1 MKLHKES
8 PWNGAIRNPIA
19 TSRSSVVGE
28 PESFDCCK
36 KLVYSHYS
44 VLVMESVMSIKIGQ
58 LAKRTETTV
67 ETIRFY
73 EQEGMLIQPYR
84 SEGNYR
90 LYGDKHYEA
99 LRFIVHCRYPHIALD
114 EDSNRLL
121 YRTSHVEY

>member
-73 EQEGMLIQPYR
+73 EKEGLLPQPSRR
-84 SEGNYR
+84 SEE
-90 LYGDKHYEA
+90 H
-99 LRFIVHCRYPHIALD
+99 
-114 EDSNRLL
+114 
-121 YRTSHVEY
+121 TSELQSLMRISYAVFC